1 MKLIWS
7 LSYTIFYLF
16 GLIYPRL
23 DDKVLGAP
31 NIAYLKDSLINFS
44 DSFEGV
50 YKLAFPISRN

>member
-1 MKLIWS
+1 MLES
-7 LSYTIFYLF
+7 EL
-16 GLIYPRL
+16 YPRL